1 VGIATLVLFWI
12 PVAAMVYNW
21 LIFPLLLVLAVV
33 LRTRRPRRAAR
44 PEDLPCVTVL
54 IAAWNE
60 EDCIAEKLSNCLAF
74 DYPPDKIEIAVGTD
88 AVTDRTNEIV
98 MRFAS
103 QGVRLDAVPER
114 LGKSAVLNRL
124 VSKASGDLIL
134 FTDADVMLAPDALRR
149 AVERFENEKVGTVLF
164 HYERRNEAGHSA
176 EGIWDRYENWL
187 KKLEG
192 HLGAA
197 VGAYGWAMMVRKALC
212 LPIPPETVNDDYVL
226 GTRPFRWGY
235 EAVYEPRAR
244 SWTRTET
251 ARVEFTRKARISR
264 GNVQAFLMMPDL
276 FLPKHGIRAWV
287 LFSHKFLRWITPF
300 LMLGI
305 LIGSALA
312 VRHAVFSV
320 MFVLQ
325 LAVYLTTPLVPFVR
339 GVWKR
344 LMVPQYYAWA
354 NAASLVGYW
363 QYFFGRRLSYN
374 WLRTVRR

>member
-1 VGIATLVLFWI
+1 
-12 PVAAMVYNW
+12 
-21 LIFPLLLVLAVV
+21 
-33 LRTRRPRRAAR
+33 
-44 PEDLPCVTVL
+44 
-54 IAAWNE
+54 
-60 EDCIAEKLSNCLAF
+60 
-74 DYPPDKIEIAVGTD
+74 
-88 AVTDRTNEIV
+88 
-98 MRFAS
+98 
-103 QGVRLDAVPER
+103 
-114 LGKSAVLNRL
+114 
-124 VSKASGDLIL
+124 
-134 FTDADVMLAPDALRR
+134 
-149 AVERFENEKVGTVLF
+149 
-164 HYERRNEAGHSA
+164 
-176 EGIWDRYENWL
+176 
-187 KKLEG
+187 
-192 HLGAA
+192 
-197 VGAYGWAMMVRKALC
+197 
-212 LPIPPETVNDDYVL
+212 
-226 GTRPFRWGY
+226 
-235 EAVYEPRAR
+235 
-244 SWTRTET
+244 
-251 ARVEFTRKARISR
+251 
-264 GNVQAFLMMPDL
+264 VQAFLMMPDL